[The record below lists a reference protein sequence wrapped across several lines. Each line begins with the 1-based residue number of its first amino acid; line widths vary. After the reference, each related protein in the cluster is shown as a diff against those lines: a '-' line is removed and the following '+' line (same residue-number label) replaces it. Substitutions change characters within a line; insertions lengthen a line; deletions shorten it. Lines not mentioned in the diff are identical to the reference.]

1 MARRTQVLTCIV
13 AALLS
18 VATVAQAQQD
28 DFPPEENLII
38 RDYVLTAEKF
48 DSFIHG
54 VIALAAA
61 KNSDVAL
68 AQELD
73 DIDGEPAETL
83 ADLRAQI
90 TRHPRVFEFYQRQG
104 LTADDTVLI
113 PLVAGY
119 AAAAT
124 APDDPILYADRVSPA
139 QVNFM
144 RENSRLM
151 DRLVEAYAVLFATQ
165 QRSSVPQ

>member
-1 MARRTQVLTCIV
+1 MENAMARPIQVWTGIV

-18 VATVAQAQQD
+18 FATVAQGQQD
-28 DFPPEENLII
+28 DFPPEDKAII
-38 RDYVLTAEKF
+38 RDYVLTVDKF
-48 DSFIHG
+48 EGFIDG
-54 VIALAAA
+54 LITLAAA

-68 AQELD
+68 ALELD
-73 DIDGEPAETL
+73 EIDREPAETL
-83 ADLRAQI
+83 ADLRAQV
-90 TRHPRVFEFYQRQG
+90 TGHPRVFEFYQDQG

-124 APDDPILYADRVSPA
+124 EPDDPVWYADRISSA

-144 RENSRLM
+144 RENSTLM
-151 DRLVEAYAVLFATQ
+151 DRLVDAYAVLYAAQ
-165 QRSSVPQ
+165 